1 MANGYPFLLHIY
13 SLSFSV
19 NMARIRI
26 YFSSDL
32 LKISH
37 LGNQRDGLNVR
48 FRFGKRGRGGL
59 NELVA
64 ANASSVLGRVAHP
77 LGRFNRNC
85 EV

>member
-13 SLSFSV
+13 SLSLSV
-19 NMARIRI
+19 NMARISI

-32 LKISH
+32 KISP

-48 FRFGKRGRGGL
+48 FRFEKRGRGGL

-77 LGRFNRNC
+77 LGRFSRNC